1 MCVWSPVPA
10 VDAVL
15 AALGDGGR
23 GVLGDRMLGLYLYG
37 SLATGGFTPDTS
49 DVDFVVVLR
58 SPLSPEEGGAL
69 EALLRRLQS
78 EHGKWALKLEGAF
91 VPFAD
96 LKRHS
101 AEAGPFLVVNEGQ
114 IYWAGLG
121 VDWVIQRYTLLTYPV
136 AVDGPPLAGLIDPVS
151 TADLQQAV
159 RNVFADWWRPMLTE
173 NDLLERADY
182 RQYAVLTMCRVFR
195 LFETGVM
202 TSKPAA
208 ADWALQALDP
218 RWHALIRWAQTW
230 TPGTPAADID
240 IVKALIREANQ
251 FVG

>member
-1 MCVWSPVPA
+1 MGAWSPVPA

-15 AALGDGGR
+15 VALRDGAR
-23 GVLGDRMLGLYLYG
+23 AVLDDRLVGLYLYG

-58 SPLSPEEGGAL
+58 SPLTPEEGGAL

-91 VPFAD
+91 VPLAD

-101 AEAGPFLVVNEGQ
+101 AEAGPFLVVNEGH

-136 AVDGPPLAGLIDPVS
+136 AVDGPPLADLIDPVS
-151 TADLQQAV
+151 TTELQQAV
-159 RNVFADWWRPMLTE
+159 RGIFVDWWRPMLTE
-173 NDLLERADY
+173 NDLLERDDY

-195 LFETGVM
+195 LFVMGEM

-208 ADWALQALDP
+208 ADWALHALHP
-218 RWHALIRWAQTW
+218 RWHSLILWAEAW
-230 TPGTPAADID
+230 TPGTPAADIED
-240 IVKALIREANQ
+240 VKALIREASQ